1 VSEPQDQAPDAV
13 PTAPGTRPPAALLL
27 LTVLLSLEAAVLWAV
42 SVWQVFELL
51 TDRPASFASAVAI
64 LVILVIAALWV
75 TAMAVGVLRR
85 RPWIR
90 GAAVTWQLVQL
101 AVGVGMFQG
110 ADARPDLGWALV
122 VPAVVVIALLFTPGV
137 VAAMARQSPEH

>member
-1 VSEPQDQAPDAV
+1 VSEPQDQTPDAV
-13 PTAPGTRPPAALLL
+13 PTAPATRRPAALLL
-27 LTVLLSLEAAVLWAV
+27 LTALLSLEAAVLWAV
-42 SVWQVFELL
+42 TAWQVFELL

-75 TAMAVGVLRR
+75 TAMALGVLRR
-85 RPWIR
+85 RSWIR

-122 VPAVVVIALLFTPGV
+122 VPSVVVIALLFTPGV
-137 VAAMARQSPEH
+137 VATMVKRSQ